1 MEKAMLSIDDFL
13 KKSKRRAKIHKN
25 FRGKAD
31 KELSQTTIVCIP
43 DMHLLEKGPNDDFFD
58 TNQKYVDRFLSFL
71 DFLVE
76 RKEDIQLIQLGDM
89 FDLWQARGN
98 TNLIYSVYPDI
109 LGLMDEELRSIYVI
123 GNHDIDIY
131 EWYKEQEKT
140 FNREWRHLL
149 SQNEDNK
156 RRVIFEHGFQA
167 DFFNN
172 QDSWSGAIGREVTEI
187 VGYMEYLCPDI
198 DIILSESW
206 ERLKRTFTI
215 YNSGL
220 TPKKNPGFSEH
231 EYFKYY
237 IDLMEKYNAGDTDDS
252 EEPTDLALA
261 VIAHTHKAR
270 LVSRP
275 RGNNVYYL
283 MDCGSWVNGGH
294 EFGIIAGNEFAICE
308 WNTTSSPFKPRK

>member
-1 MEKAMLSIDDFL
+1 MGKAMLPINDFL

-31 KELSQTTIVCIP
+31 KELSQSTVVCIP
-43 DMHLLEKGPNDDFFD
+43 DMHLLEKGPTDDFFD
-58 TNQKYVDRFLSFL
+58 GDQKHVDRFLSFL

-76 RKEDIQLIQLGDM
+76 QKQEIQLIQVGDM

-98 TNLIYSVYPDI
+98 TNLVYSTYPSI
-109 LGLMDEELRSIYVI
+109 LGLLDEELKPTHVI
-123 GNHDIDIY
+123 GNHDIDII
-131 EWYKEQEKT
+131 EWHKDPKKT
-140 FNREWRHLL
+140 FDREWRHFL
-149 SQNEDNK
+149 SENKDNK

-172 QDSWSGAIGREVTEI
+172 QESWSGAIGREVTEI

-198 DIILSESW
+198 DVILSDW
-206 ERLKRTFTI
+206 LERFKRIFTI

-220 TPKKNPGFSEH
+220 TAKKNPGFNKH

-237 IDLMEKYNAGDTDDS
+237 IDLMKKYNAGDTDDI
-252 EEPTDLALA
+252 EEPADLALA
-261 VIAHTHKAR
+261 VIGHTHKAS

-275 RGNNVYYL
+275 RKDNVYYL

-294 EFGIIAGNEFAICE
+294 EFGIIAGNEFAVCE
-308 WNTTSSPFKPRK
+308 WNA